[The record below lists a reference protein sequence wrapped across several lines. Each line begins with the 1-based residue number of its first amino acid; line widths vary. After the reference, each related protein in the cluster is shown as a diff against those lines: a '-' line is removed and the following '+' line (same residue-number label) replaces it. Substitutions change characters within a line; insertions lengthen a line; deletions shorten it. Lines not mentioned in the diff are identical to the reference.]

1 MKTVWRVFSYLKR
14 YPWMAAGTLTC
25 AILSTLMVIV
35 FPATAKWIIDDVVRA
50 NRPDKLLPLI
60 LLAAVAFLV
69 QHGFKALRLVLNN
82 TFEQRVIFDLRSD
95 LYSHIQLLPLRWFDN
110 RATGDLMTRV
120 IEDVNSVER
129 VLIDGIEQG
138 VVAILQVVIVISVMF
153 YLNVKLALLAL
164 VPFPLLIAGALT
176 YTLTAHR
183 RYRSQRRAS
192 SNMNAL
198 LHDNLAGVRQI
209 KSFVREREEH
219 ARFNRVSD
227 QLRHATLVVMRVWA
241 IYSPS
246 MSMFEAIG
254 ALLVLG
260 FGGHAVLTGAMQIGD
275 LVAFLMLTAFL
286 YDPVSRLHQ
295 LNQLVQAGRAAGE
308 RVFEILDEQVEA
320 GAVAGIGDPGTAI
333 TDRGYKARIL
343 GDIRYENVSFSY
355 VEGLPALRCVSFHA
369 PPGATVALV
378 GATGA
383 GKSTLV
389 NLLVRFYEF
398 TSGEIHIDGKPVREY
413 ELRTL
418 REAIGVVTQE
428 SFLFNGSIRENLLM
442 GKPDATDAELW
453 RAVDAA
459 NARQF
464 IERLPDGLESVVG
477 ERGVKLSV
485 GEKQRLS
492 IARSLLKD
500 PPILILDEA
509 TASVDTAT
517 ERLIQE
523 ALERLMAN
531 RTSIVIAHRLSTIVY
546 AWKICAAVPAKFA
559 RGLATA
565 RDRVAGGNHYLGK
578 SRARAAI
585 TGLRRIPLSGRRWC
599 RCGRSRNRD
608 GLAGLQF
615 TTVFDVVGFLQFID
629 AYFVHFGYGRQCLS
643 ARHDVRVAHSGG
655 MRRRHGWSGR
665 IRRRG
670 RALSNHDPWPD
681 VGNFLLQL

>member
-1 MKTVWRVFSYLKR
+1 L
-14 YPWMAAGTLTC
+14 AAGTLAC
-25 AILSTLMVIV
+25 AILGTLMVIV
-35 FPATAKWIIDDVVRA
+35 FPSVTKWIIDDVVRA

-60 LLAAVAFLV
+60 LFAAVAFLV
-69 QHGFKALRLVLNN
+69 QHLFNSLRIILNN
-82 TFEQRVIFDLRSD
+82 TFEQKVIFDLRSD

-138 VVAILQVVIVISVMF
+138 VVAVLQIVIVVAVMF
-153 YLNVKLALLAL
+153 YWNAKLALLAL
-164 VPFPLLIAGALT
+164 VPLPLLIVGALA

-183 RYRSQRRAS
+183 RYRLQRRAA
-192 SNMNAL
+192 SNINAL

-209 KSFVREREEH
+209 KSFAREREEH
-219 ARFNRVSD
+219 ARFNRASD
-227 QLRHATLVVMRVWA
+227 QLRHATLVVMRTWA

-260 FGGHAVLTGAMQIGD
+260 FGSHAVLTGSLQLGD
-275 LVAFLMLTAFL
+275 LVGILMLMAFL
-286 YDPVSRLHQ
+286 YDPISRLHQ

-308 RVFEILDEQVEA
+308 RVFEIIDEDAEPGVVA
-320 GAVAGIGDPGTAI
+320 GASDPGIATI
-333 TDRGYKARIL
+333 DRGYSARII
-343 GDIRYENVSFSY
+343 GDIRYEDVSFSY
-355 VEGLPALRCVSFHA
+355 VDGLSALRHISFHA
-369 PPGATVALV
+369 LPGTTTALV

-398 TSGEIHIDGKPVREY
+398 DSGQIYVDDKPVREY
-413 ELRTL
+413 DLRTL
-418 REAIGVVTQE
+418 REAVGVVTQE

-442 GKPDATDAELW
+442 GKPTATDAELW

-464 IERLPDGLESVVG
+464 IERLPQGLESVVG

-492 IARSLLKD
+492 IARALLKD

-523 ALERLMAN
+523 ALEHLMAN
-531 RTSIVIAHRLSTIVY
+531 RTSIVIAHRLSTIVG
-546 AWKICAAVPAKFA
+546 ADQILVLDH
-559 RGLATA
+559 G
-565 RDRVAGGNHYLGK
+565 RVAERGTHEELLVLDQKYAQL
-578 SRARAAI
+578 
-585 TGLRRIPLSGRRWC
+585 C
-599 RCGRSRNRD
+599 RQS
-608 GLAGLQF
+608 LLESSPQ
-615 TTVFDVVGFLQFID
+615 
-629 AYFVHFGYGRQCLS
+629 RQAEPQEEIVTS
-643 ARHDVRVAHSGG
+643 EVAEPEEE
-655 MRRRHGWSGR
+655 R
-665 IRRRG
+665 
-670 RALSNHDPWPD
+670 LP
-681 VGNFLLQL
+681 V

>member
-1 MKTVWRVFSYLKR
+1 MTRTMRLNTPMKTVWRVFAYLKR
-14 YPWMAAGTLTC
+14 YPGLAAGTLAC
-25 AILSTLMVIV
+25 AIFGTLMVIV
-35 FPATAKWIIDDVVRA
+35 FPSVTKWIIDDVVRA

-60 LLAAVAFLV
+60 VLATVAFLI
-69 QHGFKALRLVLNN
+69 QHIFNSLRIILNN
-82 TFEQRVIFDLRSD
+82 TFEQKVIFDLRSD

-138 VVAILQVVIVISVMF
+138 VVAVLQIIIVMAMMF
-153 YLNVKLALLAL
+153 YLNPALALLAL
-164 VPFPLLIAGALT
+164 VPLPLLIAGALG

-183 RYRSQRRAS
+183 RYRLQRRAA
-192 SNMNAL
+192 SNINAL
-198 LHDNLAGVRQI
+198 LHDNLAGIRQI
-209 KSFVREREEH
+209 KSFAREREEH
-219 ARFNRVSD
+219 ARFNRASD
-227 QLRHATLVVMRVWA
+227 QLRHATLVVMRTWA

-260 FGGHAVLTGAMQIGD
+260 FGSHAVLTGSLQLGD
-275 LVAFLMLTAFL
+275 LVAILMLTAFL
-286 YDPVSRLHQ
+286 YDPISRLHQ

-308 RVFEILDEQVEA
+308 RVFEILDEDAEP
-320 GAVAGIGDPGTAI
+320 GIVAGFGESIVGVAN
-333 TDRGYKARIL
+333 RGYTKGIV
-343 GDIRYENVSFSY
+343 GDIRYEDVSFSY
-355 VEGLPALRCVSFHA
+355 VDGLSALRHISFHVL
-369 PPGATVALV
+369 PGTTTALV

-398 TSGEIHIDGKPVREY
+398 DSGQIYVDGKPIREY
-413 ELRTL
+413 DLRTL

-428 SFLFNGSIRENLLM
+428 SFLFNGSIRENLLV
-442 GKPDATDAELW
+442 GKPTATDAELW

-464 IERLPDGLESVVG
+464 IDRLPAGLESVVG

-492 IARSLLKD
+492 IARALLKD

-523 ALERLMAN
+523 ALEHLMAN
-531 RTSIVIAHRLSTIVY
+531 RTSIVIAHRLSTIVH
-546 AWKICAAVPAKFA
+546 ADQILV
-559 RGLATA
+559 L
-565 RDRVAGGNHYLGK
+565 D
-578 SRARAAI
+578 
-585 TGLRRIPLSGRRWC
+585 
-599 RCGRSRNRD
+599 
-608 GLAGLQF
+608 
-615 TTVFDVVGFLQFID
+615 
-629 AYFVHFGYGRQCLS
+629 YGRVIE
-643 ARHDVRVAHSGG
+643 RGTHDELL
-655 MRRRHGWSGR
+655 
-665 IRRRG
+665 
-670 RALSNHDPWPD
+670 ALDRKYGQLCRQS
-681 VGNFLLQL
+681 LLESSPQQESEMKAEIVTSEISEPEEERLQI

>member
-1 MKTVWRVFSYLKR
+1 MKTVWRVFAYLKR
-14 YPWMAAGTLTC
+14 YPWLAAGTLAC
-25 AILSTLMVIV
+25 AIVGTLMVIV
-35 FPATAKWIIDDVVRA
+35 FPSVTKWIIEDVVRA

-69 QHGFKALRLVLNN
+69 QHFFNSLRIILNN
-82 TFEQRVIFDLRSD
+82 TFEQKVIFDLRSD

-138 VVAILQVVIVISVMF
+138 VVAVLQIVIVVAVMF
-153 YLNVKLALLAL
+153 YWNAKLALLAL
-164 VPFPLLIAGALT
+164 VPLPLLIVGALA

-183 RYRSQRRAS
+183 RYRLQRRAA
-192 SNMNAL
+192 SNINAL

-209 KSFVREREEH
+209 KSFAREREEH
-219 ARFNRVSD
+219 ARFNRASD
-227 QLRHATLVVMRVWA
+227 QLRHATLVVMRTWA

-260 FGGHAVLTGAMQIGD
+260 FGSHDVLTGSLQLGD
-275 LVAFLMLTAFL
+275 LIGILMLMAFL
-286 YDPVSRLHQ
+286 YDPISRLHQ

-308 RVFEILDEQVEA
+308 RVFEILDEDAEP
-320 GAVAGIGDPGTAI
+320 GFVAGVGDPGTAAI
-333 TDRGYKARIL
+333 GRGYSGRVI
-343 GDIRYENVSFSY
+343 GDIRYEDVNFSY
-355 VEGLPALRCVSFHA
+355 VDGLSALRRISFHA
-369 PPGATVALV
+369 LPGTTTALV

-398 TSGEIHIDGKPVREY
+398 DSGQIYVDDKPVREY
-413 ELRTL
+413 DLRSL

-442 GKPDATDAELW
+442 GKPSATDAELW

-464 IERLPDGLESVVG
+464 IERLPQGLESVVG

-492 IARSLLKD
+492 IARALLKD
-500 PPILILDEA
+500 PPILVLDEA

-523 ALERLMAN
+523 ALEHLMAN
-531 RTSIVIAHRLSTIVY
+531 RTSIVIAHRLSTIVGADQILVLDHGRVVERGTHEELLVLDQKY
-546 AWKICAAVPAKFA
+546 AQLCRQSLLESSPQSEAEPQEEII
-559 RGLATA
+559 TSE
-565 RDRVAGGNHYLGK
+565 VAEPEEERLP
-578 SRARAAI
+578 I
-585 TGLRRIPLSGRRWC
+585 
-599 RCGRSRNRD
+599 
-608 GLAGLQF
+608 
-615 TTVFDVVGFLQFID
+615 
-629 AYFVHFGYGRQCLS
+629 
-643 ARHDVRVAHSGG
+643 
-655 MRRRHGWSGR
+655 
-665 IRRRG
+665 
-670 RALSNHDPWPD
+670 
-681 VGNFLLQL
+681 

>member
-1 MKTVWRVFSYLKR
+1 MKTVWRVFAYLKR

-35 FPATAKWIIDDVVRA
+35 FPATAKWIINDVVRA
-50 NRPDKLLPLI
+50 NQPDKLLPL
-60 LLAAVAFLV
+60 LALAGIAFV
-69 QHGFKALRLVLNN
+69 FQHGFNALRIILNN
-82 TFEQRVIFDLRSD
+82 TFEQKVIFDLRSD

-138 VVAILQVVIVISVMF
+138 VVAILQVFIVVGMMF
-153 YLNVKLALLAL
+153 YLNAKLALLAL
-164 VPFPLLIAGALT
+164 VPFPLLIAGTLA

-183 RYRSQRRAS
+183 RYRLQRRAS
-192 SNMNAL
+192 SDMNAL

-209 KSFVREREEH
+209 KSFVRENEEH
-219 ARFNRVSD
+219 GRFNWVSD
-227 QLRHATLVVMRVWA
+227 QLRRATLVVMRVWA

-246 MSMFEAIG
+246 MSLFESVG

-260 FGGHAVLTGAMQIGD
+260 FGSHAVLTGSMQIGD
-275 LVAFLMLTAFL
+275 LVAFLILTAFL
-286 YDPVSRLHQ
+286 YDPLSRLHQ

-308 RVFEILDEQVEA
+308 RVFEILDEPVEPGFVAA
-320 GAVAGIGDPGTAI
+320 GA
-333 TDRGYKARIL
+333 DRGSTRVL
-343 GDIRYENVSFSY
+343 GDIRYQGVSFSY
-355 VEGLPALRCVSFHA
+355 VEGLPALRNISFHA

-383 GKSTLV
+383 GKSTVV

-398 TSGEIHIDGKPVREY
+398 TSGQIYIDRKSILEY
-413 ELRTL
+413 DLRAL

-442 GKPDATDAELW
+442 GKPQATEAELW
-453 RAVDAA
+453 RAVIAA
-459 NARQF
+459 NAQQF
-464 IERLPDGLESVVG
+464 IQRLPGGLESVVG

-492 IARSLLKD
+492 IARALLKD

-531 RTSIVIAHRLSTIVY
+531 RTSIVIAHRLSTIV
-546 AWKICAAVPAKFA
+546 
-559 RGLATA
+559 
-565 RDRVAGGNHYLGK
+565 
-578 SRARAAI
+578 RADQI
-585 TGLRRIPLSGRRWC
+585 LVL
-599 RCGRSRNRD
+599 D
-608 GLAGLQF
+608 
-615 TTVFDVVGFLQFID
+615 
-629 AYFVHFGYGRQCLS
+629 H
-643 ARHDVRVAHSGG
+643 
-655 MRRRHGWSGR
+655 GR
-665 IRRRG
+665 IIERG
-670 RALSNHDPWPD
+670 THDKLLSL
-681 VGNFLLQL
+681 GGKYTRLCQQSLLESSPLRQREPPAEILASQTSETEEELPVC

>member
-1 MKTVWRVFSYLKR
+1 MKTVWRVFAYLKR

-25 AILSTLMVIV
+25 AVLSTLMVVV
-35 FPATAKWIIDDVVRA
+35 FPATTKWIINDVVHA
-50 NRPDKLLPLI
+50 HRPDKLLPLI
-60 LLAAVAFLV
+60 ALAAIAFLF
-69 QHGFKALRLVLNN
+69 QHGFNALRIILNN
-82 TFEQRVIFDLRSD
+82 TFEQKVIFDLRSD

-138 VVAILQVVIVISVMF
+138 VVAALQVLIVVGMMF
-153 YLNVKLALLAL
+153 YLNAKLALLAL

-183 RYRSQRRAS
+183 RYRLQRRAS
-192 SNMNAL
+192 SDMNAL

-209 KSFVREREEH
+209 KSFVRENEEH

-227 QLRHATLVVMRVWA
+227 QLRRATLVVMRVWA

-246 MSMFEAIG
+246 MSLFESIG

-260 FGGHAVLTGAMQIGD
+260 FGGQAVLTGSMQIGD
-275 LVAFLMLTAFL
+275 LVAFLILIAFL
-286 YDPVSRLHQ
+286 YDPLSRLHQ

-308 RVFEILDEQVEA
+308 RVFEILDEPVEP
-320 GAVAGIGDPGTAI
+320 GAVVAR
-333 TDRGYKARIL
+333 TDRGRASTGAERQLTPIL
-343 GDIRYENVSFSY
+343 GDIRYQDVSFSY
-355 VEGLPALRCVSFHA
+355 VEGLPALRNVSFHA
-369 PPGATVALV
+369 PPGATAALV

-398 TSGEIHIDGKPVREY
+398 TSGQIYVDGKPIREY
-413 ELRTL
+413 DLRAL
-418 REAIGVVTQE
+418 RDSIGVVTQE

-442 GKPDATDAELW
+442 GKPLASDAELW
-453 RAVDAA
+453 RAVVAA
-459 NARQF
+459 NAQQF
-464 IERLPDGLESVVG
+464 IQRLPDGLESVVG

-492 IARSLLKD
+492 IARALLKD

-509 TASVDTAT
+509 TASVDTTT

-531 RTSIVIAHRLSTIVY
+531 RTSIVIAHRLSTIV
-546 AWKICAAVPAKFA
+546 
-559 RGLATA
+559 
-565 RDRVAGGNHYLGK
+565 
-578 SRARAAI
+578 RADQI
-585 TGLRRIPLSGRRWC
+585 L
-599 RCGRSRNRD
+599 
-608 GLAGLQF
+608 
-615 TTVFDVVGFLQFID
+615 VVD
-629 AYFVHFGYGRQCLS
+629 H
-643 ARHDVRVAHSGG
+643 
-655 MRRRHGWSGR
+655 GR
-665 IRRRG
+665 IIERG
-670 RALSNHDPWPD
+670 THDELF
-681 VGNFLLQL
+681 VLGGKYARLCQQSLLETSPLRETESPAEIAASQTPEAKEQLPVC

>member
-1 MKTVWRVFSYLKR
+1 MKTVWRVFAYLKR

-35 FPATAKWIIDDVVRA
+35 FPATAKWIINDVVRA
-50 NRPDKLLPLI
+50 NQPDKLLPL
-60 LLAAVAFLV
+60 LALAGIAFV
-69 QHGFKALRLVLNN
+69 FQHGFNALRIILNN
-82 TFEQRVIFDLRSD
+82 TFEQKVIFDLRSD

-138 VVAILQVVIVISVMF
+138 VVAILQVFIVVGMMF
-153 YLNVKLALLAL
+153 YLNAKLALVAL
-164 VPFPLLIAGALT
+164 VPFPLLIAGTLA

-183 RYRSQRRAS
+183 RYRLQRRAS
-192 SNMNAL
+192 SDMNAL

-209 KSFVREREEH
+209 KSFVRESEEH
-219 ARFNRVSD
+219 GRFNWVSD
-227 QLRHATLVVMRVWA
+227 QLRRATLVVMRVWA

-246 MSMFEAIG
+246 MSLFESVG

-260 FGGHAVLTGAMQIGD
+260 FGSHAVLTGSMQIGD
-275 LVAFLMLTAFL
+275 LVAFLILTAFL
-286 YDPVSRLHQ
+286 YDPLSRLHQ

-308 RVFEILDEQVEA
+308 RVFEILDEPVEPGFVAA
-320 GAVAGIGDPGTAI
+320 GA
-333 TDRGYKARIL
+333 DRGSTRVL
-343 GDIRYENVSFSY
+343 GDIRYQDVSFSY
-355 VEGLPALRCVSFHA
+355 VEGLPALRNISFHA

-383 GKSTLV
+383 GKSTVV

-398 TSGEIHIDGKPVREY
+398 TSGQIYIDRKSILEY
-413 ELRTL
+413 DLRAL

-442 GKPDATDAELW
+442 GKPQATEAELW
-453 RAVDAA
+453 RAVIAA
-459 NARQF
+459 NAQQF
-464 IERLPDGLESVVG
+464 IQRLPGGLESVVG

-492 IARSLLKD
+492 IARALLKD

-531 RTSIVIAHRLSTIVY
+531 RTSIVIAHRLSTIV
-546 AWKICAAVPAKFA
+546 
-559 RGLATA
+559 
-565 RDRVAGGNHYLGK
+565 
-578 SRARAAI
+578 RADQI
-585 TGLRRIPLSGRRWC
+585 LVL
-599 RCGRSRNRD
+599 D
-608 GLAGLQF
+608 
-615 TTVFDVVGFLQFID
+615 
-629 AYFVHFGYGRQCLS
+629 H
-643 ARHDVRVAHSGG
+643 
-655 MRRRHGWSGR
+655 GR
-665 IRRRG
+665 IIERG
-670 RALSNHDPWPD
+670 THDKLLSF
-681 VGNFLLQL
+681 GGKYTRLCQQSLLESSPLRQTEPPAEIVASQTSETEEELPVC